1 MHFPAQ
7 VLLLTIQCKWTAA
20 VESSIIKN
28 NLPYLGTMVEDMVS
42 VLAKMVISTLAP
54 IQRRKCEYLLTE
66 LVHQRDSIRQLIQQ
80 SVTDICNFSW
90 LSKLRFYFEPV
101 LDLVD
106 CLSIKI
112 ANTCFF
118 YGFEY
123 LGVQDRLV
131 HTPLTD
137 LCYMTLTQA
146 LSNQLGGSPFGPAG
160 IVFSI

>member
-1 MHFPAQ
+1 MSFPAQ

-20 VESSIIKN
+20 VESSITKN
-28 NLPYLGTMVEDMVS
+28 DLPHLGSIVEGMVS
-42 VLAKMVISTLAP
+42 LLAKMVISSLSP
-54 IQRRKCEYLLTE
+54 ILRKKCEYLLTE
-66 LVHQRDSIRQLIQQ
+66 LVHQRDSIRQLIQH
-80 SVTDICNFSW
+80 SVVDICNFSW
-90 LSKLRFYFEPV
+90 LSKLRFYFEPDK
-101 LDLVD
+101 DLVD

-112 ANTCFF
+112 ANACFF

-160 IVFSI
+160 IVF